1 MLEPSL
7 YGSLLALLLW
17 WWVRGMRGGV
27 FGFPYFAVDRQHRP
41 VEFWLWAAAGLADC
55 WTFAALGSFALYRFS
70 FRVLA

>member
-1 MLEPSL
+1 
-7 YGSLLALLLW
+7 
-17 WWVRGMRGGV
+17 VRGMRGGV

-70 FRVLA
+70 FCVLA